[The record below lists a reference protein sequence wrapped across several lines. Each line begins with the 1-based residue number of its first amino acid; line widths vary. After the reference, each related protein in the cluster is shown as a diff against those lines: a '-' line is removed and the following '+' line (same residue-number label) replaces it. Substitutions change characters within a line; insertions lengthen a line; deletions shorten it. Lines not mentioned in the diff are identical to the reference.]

1 MAVLLTNLSEH
12 MTNDPRLAKF
22 LETAAS
28 VLNFFEAFLG
38 RIEIKT
44 ADKVER
50 VYFEIDEANIEEW
63 EKPQIRESKN
73 AFFHTCISEGE
84 GERMEQFVDFCE
96 DAIFEMQ
103 ISTSL
108 SAGDDEV
115 AAVKAAPSLP
125 GEDEPRGILAPL
137 KENISYGLGKAVEGI
152 QLLSPANISI
162 GIAKLKTMTALEIVL
177 GLFTVCY

>member
-1 MAVLLTNLSEH
+1 MFFC
-12 MTNDPRLAKF
+12 RLAKF

-73 AFFHTCISEGE
+73 AFFRVCISEGE

-103 ISTSL
+103 HSASL
-108 SAGDDEV
+108 VEEDSDE
-115 AAVKAAPSLP
+115 
-125 GEDEPRGILAPL
+125 
-137 KENISYGLGKAVEGI
+137 GKVR
-152 QLLSPANISI
+152 LSKI
-162 GIAKLKTMTALEIVL
+162 GISPLLLFADCEEIGPHNAERRRAKRADSSTEGA
-177 GLFTVCY
+177 GRPGR

>member
-1 MAVLLTNLSEH
+1 MFS
-12 MTNDPRLAKF
+12 RLAKF

-73 AFFHTCISEGE
+73 AFFHGTFHPLPKPCK
-84 GERMEQFVDFCE
+84 F
-96 DAIFEMQ
+96 
-103 ISTSL
+103 SL
-108 SAGDDEV
+108 
-115 AAVKAAPSLP
+115 
-125 GEDEPRGILAPL
+125 
-137 KENISYGLGKAVEGI
+137 
-152 QLLSPANISI
+152 
-162 GIAKLKTMTALEIVL
+162 
-177 GLFTVCY
+177 

>member
-1 MAVLLTNLSEH
+1 MKDRLVATKNYSEQEIEFLISCTEEDHEGKIDYEPSKAIGFNMAVLLTNLSEH

-73 AFFHTCISEGE
+73 AFFHVCISEGE
-84 GERMEQFVDFCE
+84 GERMEQFVDFCK
-96 DAIFEMQ
+96 DLIA
-103 ISTSL
+103 TN
-108 SAGDDEV
+108 
-115 AAVKAAPSLP
+115 KCNK
-125 GEDEPRGILAPL
+125 R
-137 KENISYGLGKAVEGI
+137 KNKGKCSKPWN
-152 QLLSPANISI
+152 Q
-162 GIAKLKTMTALEIVL
+162 K
-177 GLFTVCY
+177 

>member
-1 MAVLLTNLSEH
+1 M
-12 MTNDPRLAKF
+12 
-22 LETAAS
+22 
-28 VLNFFEAFLG
+28 LNFFEAFLG

-73 AFFHTCISEGE
+73 AFFHVCISEGE

-103 ISTSL
+103 ISTAL
-108 SAGDDEV
+108 SGDDGEV
-115 AAVKAAPSLP
+115 AKVCQ
-125 GEDEPRGILAPL
+125 
-137 KENISYGLGKAVEGI
+137 NIKVSMF
-152 QLLSPANISI
+152 QCC
-162 GIAKLKTMTALEIVL
+162 AL
-177 GLFTVCY
+177 

>member
-1 MAVLLTNLSEH
+1 MSCVRVKVILYNISYDCFH
-12 MTNDPRLAKF
+12 RLAKF

-73 AFFHTCISEGE
+73 AFLHVCISEGE

-103 ISTSL
+103 ISTAL
-108 SAGDDEV
+108 SGDDGEV
-115 AAVKAAPSLP
+115 AKVCK
-125 GEDEPRGILAPL
+125 II
-137 KENISYGLGKAVEGI
+137 KTV
-152 QLLSPANISI
+152 LL
-162 GIAKLKTMTALEIVL
+162 MVY
-177 GLFTVCY
+177 FR